1 VGQGA
6 DCLPGKLRSAR
17 LLTDEPRDGSD
28 LLRSA
33 DHILP
38 QFTRSAL
45 RDPVSPRRR
54 ISCSCGKEAEM
65 RGEFTVRSTDQP
77 SNETGA
83 TCGARRSRSRTRI
96 LAAATVATLA
106 AGALGTAATAAAA
119 ESPRGAKTPAG
130 QVVVFGCADPTGAVR
145 AAGGSV
151 TADLSLISGVAAQLP
166 AGVHL
171 SSCSVAPNISLKVSG
186 LGPALG
192 KKLHAPPHKGHD
204 TSTGDTSTG
213 DTSTGDTSTGPG
225 GGSAN
230 AAASTARQT
239 LGLST
244 DSPSGRGITVAE
256 VDTGVDDS
264 PDLAGRV
271 LHVDVTGTSRG
282 SDHDDYGHAT
292 FVAGLI
298 AGNGNASGGA
308 YQGAAPDARLL
319 DVRVAQDDGSTSLI
333 SVLRGLQFVSRS
345 QNALNIRVL
354 NLSLSSG
361 SPLPYQI
368 DPLARALEALWK
380 RGIVVVVPAG
390 NDGPGAGTISSPGN
404 DPVLLTVGALDE
416 RGTAGRSDDAVA
428 DFSSRGPAAQG
439 IGKPDLVAPG
449 THLVSLRAPG
459 SVVDTQN
466 PDSRIAGSY
475 FRGSGTS
482 MSTAL
487 TTGVVADL
495 LSARPKLSPDQ
506 VKAMLTG
513 SAYSGAQ
520 LADRASAGA
529 GGLDAAAALAA
540 ATPIVSPV
548 DTDASWPTGQDAT
561 WDRFSAAMLSGDR
574 AAAYHWWTKLSPAA
588 RSWVAR
594 SWTQLSPDARSW
606 VARSWV
612 GRSWVGADGTADE
625 WLARSWVARSWV
637 ARSWVGDAWTARS
650 WVDLNWVARSW
661 VARSWVARSWTARSW
676 FDDDWSARSW
686 TARSWTAR
694 SWTIADWS

>member
-1 VGQGA
+1 
-6 DCLPGKLRSAR
+6 
-17 LLTDEPRDGSD
+17 
-28 LLRSA
+28 
-33 DHILP
+33 
-38 QFTRSAL
+38 
-45 RDPVSPRRR
+45 
-54 ISCSCGKEAEM
+54 M
-65 RGEFTVRSTDQP
+65 FTVRSTDQP
-77 SNETGA
+77 SDSIGDDPIGDNPIGDMA
-83 TCGARRSRSRTRI
+83 GSRRSRTRL

-106 AGALGTAATAAAA
+106 AVTLGTAATASAAGSSSA
-119 ESPRGAKTPAG
+119 AKTPTG
-130 QVVVFGCADPTGAVR
+130 DVVVFGCTDPAGAVQ

-151 TADLSLISGVAAQLP
+151 TSDLSLISGVAAHLP
-166 AGVHL
+166 AGAQL
-171 SSCSVAPNISLKVSG
+171 TGCSVAPNISLKVSG
-186 LGPALG
+186 LSHGLTQKLLHSRHQG
-192 KKLHAPPHKGHD
+192 KDGNPG
-204 TSTGDTSTG
+204 ST
-213 DTSTGDTSTGPG
+213 
-225 GGSAN
+225 GGSASD
-230 AAASTARQT
+230 AVSTARQT
-239 LGLST
+239 LGLTSS
-244 DSPSGRGITVAE
+244 SPSGRGVTVAE
-256 VDTGVDDS
+256 VDTGIDDS
-264 PDLAGRV
+264 RDLAGRV
-271 LHVDVTGTSRG
+271 LHADVTGTSHG
-282 SDHDDYGHAT
+282 SDHDDYGHGT

-298 AGNGNASGGA
+298 AGDGKSSGGA

-333 SVLRGLQFVSRS
+333 SVLRGLQFVSRTQKS
-345 QNALNIRVL
+345 LNIRVL

-368 DPLARALEALWK
+368 DPLAQALEALW
-380 RGIVVVVPAG
+380 RQGVVVVVPAG

-416 RGTAGRSDDAVA
+416 GGTASRTDDAVA
-428 DFSSRGPAAQG
+428 DFSARGPAAQSVA
-439 IGKPDLVAPG
+439 KPDLVAPG
-449 THLVSLRAPG
+449 AHLISLRAPG
-459 SVVDTQN
+459 SVIDKQN
-466 PDSRIAGSY
+466 PASRVADSY

-495 LSARPKLSPDQ
+495 LSARPQLSPDQ

-513 SAYSGAQ
+513 SAYSGAA
-520 LADRASAGA
+520 LTDPAAAGA

-540 ATPIVSPV
+540 AAPV
-548 DTDASWPTGQDAT
+548 VAPSSSATDWPAGQDGV

-574 AAAYHWWTKLSPAA
+574 AAAYRWWMQLSPAA

-637 ARSWVGDAWTARS
+637 ARSWVGNAWTARS
-650 WVDLNWVARSW
+650 WVDLDWVARSW

-676 FDDDWSARSW
+676 IDDDWAARSW

-694 SWTIADWS
+694 SWTIANWS